1 MTSAKWGDLGTRT
14 ASALILIPAVV
25 VCAWFGGIWF
35 KALILVLAALMAHEW
50 VSMVHPKNY
59 LQYALHMGAALGGAI
74 LPDLAGF
81 EIALLVILGLALVS
95 AVIVRF
101 GSVSPSKW
109 SYFGVLY
116 VGCPA
121 LALVLLRADPD
132 YGFFAI
138 LWIFLIVWSA
148 DSLAY
153 FAGRVIGGPK
163 LAPLI
168 SPKKTWAGLGGA
180 VAGSALI
187 SIIFSYVS
195 QMDGMWA
202 LAFLAG
208 GLALVEQAGDL
219 FESSLKR
226 FHGVKDAGGLIPGH
240 GGVIDRVDGLIV
252 VAVAAALIGIF
263 RSDGAH
269 AARGLLLW

>member
-14 ASALILIPAVV
+14 ASALVLIPAVIA
-25 VCAWFGGIWF
+25 CAWFGGIWF
-35 KALILVLAALMAHEW
+35 KGFVLLLAALMAHEW
-50 VSMVHPKNY
+50 AAMVHPKNRP
-59 LQYALHMGAALGGAI
+59 QYALHMGAAVSGAV

-81 EIALLVILGLALVS
+81 EIALLVILGLALLSGVLVRIGSS
-95 AVIVRF
+95 AA
-101 GSVSPSKW
+101 SKW
-109 SYFGVLY
+109 SYFGILY
-116 VGCPA
+116 VGFPA

-138 LWIFLIVWSA
+138 LWIFMIVWSA

-153 FAGRVIGGPK
+153 FAGRIIGGPK

-168 SPKKTWAGLGGA
+168 SPKKTWAGLAGA

-195 QMDGMWA
+195 QLNGMWA
-202 LAFLAG
+202 LAILAAC
-208 GLALVEQAGDL
+208 LAIVEQAGDL

-240 GGVIDRVDGLIV
+240 GGVIDRVDGLIA

-263 RSDGAH
+263 RGEGAN
-269 AARGLLLW
+269 AARGLLHW